1 MSDADAARLNTA
13 RGNVIKELIATERD
27 YVNDLDVIVKVFI
40 EPLREQAL
48 MNEKEILGVFLNVEL
63 LVAVNREL
71 LAQLESAI
79 ALCPDEPHKCLVGK
93 PLKQM
98 VRARSIQRLGLA
110 WMAAVDWRG
119 VELVTDRLCTCAGA
133 VYEDVQQLLQ
143 QPAVG
148 HGAAAIHHRR
158 AIRSPRVP
166 RGTLAQPPAAHN
178 AATVI
183 W

>member
-1 MSDADAARLNTA
+1 MGDADAARLNTA

-98 VRARSIQRLGLA
+98 VRARSLQRLGLA
-110 WMAAVDWRG
+110 WMAAVHWRG
-119 VELVTDRLCTCAGA
+119 VELVTDRLC
-133 VYEDVQQLLQ
+133 VRVQAPYMKMYSSYCNNQLSAMELLQ
-143 QPAVG
+143 SITDERFEV
-148 HGAAAIHHRR
+148 HEFLEV
-158 AIRSPRVP
+158 RSHSRPP
-166 RGTLAQPPAAHN
+166 LTTLLR
-178 AATVI
+178 
-183 W
+183 